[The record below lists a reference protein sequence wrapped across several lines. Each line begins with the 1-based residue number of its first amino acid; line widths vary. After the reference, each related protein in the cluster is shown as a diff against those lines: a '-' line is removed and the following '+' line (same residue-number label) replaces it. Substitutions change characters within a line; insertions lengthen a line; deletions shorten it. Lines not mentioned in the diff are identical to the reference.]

1 MIRVKL
7 TTPFPKEPI
16 RRQTPG
22 RRGVWDNCQFL
33 VNQAVEECDFWV
45 VYEGLIEK
53 ERTHCPSENT
63 IFITGEP
70 PGTRKYRP
78 RFLQQ
83 FGAVITCHRNLQHP
97 RVIYTQQ
104 GLPWHIG
111 RRVDNT
117 AREYPYSLGYDEL
130 KSISD
135 LRKDQLISV
144 ISSGQVDTE
153 GHRRRLRFVQ
163 ALREHFEDKLHVF
176 GRGIRYVE
184 DKWDAIANYKYHIVL
199 ENGSYRDYWTEK
211 LSDAYLGGA
220 YPLYY
225 GCPNISDYF
234 PKGSYTE
241 IDVNDPDRSIS
252 IIDETISSQ
261 QYEKAVGQLTAAKD
275 LVLEKYNLFA
285 MLTEQSNNLS
295 SNAPKTRVL
304 LNPESSPSLKRRIA
318 QKLHI
323 PMLTISR

>member
-53 ERTHCPSENT
+53 ERTHCPGENT

-83 FGAVITCHRNLQHP
+83 FGAVSTCHRNLQHP

-130 KSISD
+130 KSTSD

-163 ALREHFEDKLHVF
+163 ALREHFEDKLDIF

-241 IDVNDPDRSIS
+241 IDINDPDRSIS